1 MRRIAGSTL
10 MRIVLFFSAAVPLV
24 TFAQDAAVKVDKTG
38 GIPFETAVDFGVK
51 GVYGL
56 LAVLSVLTLTLI
68 VYFMVVLRKGQVVPE
83 PLRRELLEKLHS
95 GNFED
100 ARRLCSFRGGALS
113 AVMLSALEH
122 LKSIPD
128 ADAMLLR
135 DVVEA
140 EGARQA
146 EAIEGQPQFLMDIAV
161 VAPMLGLLG
170 TVFGMMIAFNAVS
183 DQIAVVRPTAL
194 VAGVN
199 KAMITT
205 AFGLV
210 VGIPSMMFYAYFRR
224 RASRLIS
231 ILEVAS
237 GELMMTL
244 LSRRP
249 KA

>member
-1 MRRIAGSTL
+1 MRRTTGVQLIKF
-10 MRIVLFFSAAVPLV
+10 VLFFSVAMPLAA
-24 TFAQDAAVKVDKTG
+24 FAQDAGAKAAKAV
-38 GIPFETAVDFGVK
+38 IPFETAVNFGVT
-51 GVYGL
+51 GVYAL
-56 LAVLSVLTLTLI
+56 LALLSVLAVALI
-68 VYFMVVLRKGQVVPE
+68 IYFVAVLRKSQVVPE
-83 PLRRELLEKLHS
+83 PLRRELMEKIQS
-95 GNFED
+95 GNLED

-122 LKSIPD
+122 LRSIPD

-140 EGARQA
+140 EGSRQA
-146 EAIEGQPQFLMDIAV
+146 ESIEGQPQLLMDIAV

-183 DQIAVVRPTAL
+183 DQIAIVRPTAL

-199 KAMITT
+199 KAMTTT
-205 AFGLV
+205 AVGLV
-210 VGIPSMMFYAYFRR
+210 VGIPAMMFYAYFRR
-224 RASRLIS
+224 RASRLVS
-231 ILEVAS
+231 ALEVAS
-237 GELMMTL
+237 GELVMTL